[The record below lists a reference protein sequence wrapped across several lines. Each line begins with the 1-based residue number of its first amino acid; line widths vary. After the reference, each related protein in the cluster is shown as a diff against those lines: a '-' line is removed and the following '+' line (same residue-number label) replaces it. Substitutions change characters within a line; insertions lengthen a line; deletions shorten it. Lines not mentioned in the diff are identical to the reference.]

1 MLQSIICVL
10 FPLYR
15 GLQQEAQKTTVKED
29 TVVFCC
35 HFGESHIICLSELDQ
50 KLY

>member
-1 MLQSIICVL
+1 MLQQLIQRT

-35 HFGESHIICLSELDQ
+35 ILLPIA
-50 KLY
+50 YM

>member
-1 MLQSIICVL
+1 MLQQLIQRT

-35 HFGESHIICLSELDQ
+35 CHKDCIVYIRIVSTT
-50 KLY
+50 